1 MAKIPGGSYTAEF
14 DVTDGTYTI
23 KNVPIMA
30 ELPKGARQNT
40 EFAISTG
47 WFQKAILRHQMLER
61 QQGYLAPVHTNHH
74 DLGRET
80 ERAAFLRLSKVG
92 SVAQNGVMVP
102 ALFAD
107 IVGLSEEHFARIQ
120 ANDLP
125 YRSVEIATWDD
136 GHEEISSL
144 ALLSD
149 ESPWF
154 KLPMMS
160 VGEIVASED
169 SMIGSCAPLV
179 AMQAHGKDRREML
192 LFRFMD
198 KDETKMSAEQMRSR
212 RAAMLQENGDN
223 GNGKKDDDSQDD
235 DAIKLQEGTEE
246 VSASVAAMIADF
258 QAQIPDLVR
267 SYLDGL
273 TPGGG
278 AEDLLEEEP
287 LDEDT
292 PAPVELQEDEEDEDD
307 KVPVPPLMKVGDK
320 NREHYS
326 EGKSIMLA
334 ELAGRVAALETDQAN
349 RQQDDDMTHLIEKT
363 TDNLRSGGWIVPD
376 SAVIAMRQIAE
387 DAKNPRQSVEK
398 FAESYRMHATRDPVS
413 TFAEFDGKVTGD
425 PADVA
430 KFAEHGPG
438 TLERAR
444 QLAQEYD
451 HLKSGGFNFTVTRED
466 HIRENIAN

>member
-1 MAKIPGGSYTAEF
+1 MAKIPGGDYTAEF
-14 DVTDGTYTI
+14 DATDGTYTI
-23 KNVPIMA
+23 KDVPIMA
-30 ELPKGARQNT
+30 ELPQGARQN
-40 EFAISTG
+40 EAVISSG
-47 WFQKAILRHQMLER
+47 WFQKAILRHQMLEK
-61 QQGYLAPVHTNHH
+61 QQGYLAPVHLNHH
-74 DLGRET
+74 DLGRDT
-80 ERAAFLRLSKVG
+80 PRAGFLRLSKVG

-107 IVGLSEEHFARIQ
+107 IVGLSADHFERVQ
-120 ANDLP
+120 ANDLA

-136 GHEEISSL
+136 GGEEISSL

-154 KLPMMS
+154 KLPLMS
-160 VGEIVASED
+160 VGEIVESED

-198 KDETKMSAEQMRSR
+198 KDDAKMSKEQMRAR
-212 RAAMLQENGDN
+212 RAAMLQENGDDN
-223 GNGKKDDDSQDD
+223 GNGKDDDDE
-235 DAIKLQEGTEE
+235 AIKLQEGTEE

-278 AEDLLEEEP
+278 DEVIEDVLDDAP
-287 LDEDT
+287 LDEEV
-292 PAPVELQEDEEDEDD
+292 PAPIELQEDEEDEDE
-307 KVPVPPLMKVGDK
+307 KEPVPPLMEVGGKDR
-320 NREHYS
+320 NHYS
-326 EGKSIMLA
+326 EGKRMMLA
-334 ELAGRVAALETDQAN
+334 ELAGRVAALETTQAN
-349 RQQDDDMTHLIEKT
+349 RQQTDDMNHLIDSA
-363 TDNLRSGGWIVPD
+363 TDNLRNGGWIVPD
-376 SAVIAMRQIAE
+376 SAVVAMRQIAE
-387 DAKNPRQSVEK
+387 DSKNPRQSVEK
-398 FAESYRMHATRDPVS
+398 FAESYRMHATRDPAS

-425 PADVA
+425 SADVA
-430 KFAEHGPG
+430 KFAEAGPG
-438 TLERAR
+438 QLERAR

-451 HLKSGGFNFTVTRED
+451 HLKASGFTFTVTRED